1 MPTDT
6 SSHPFHPL
14 LSLTQWQRA
23 YLNALYLRKQFTMA
37 EDFNASCGHVDER
50 KALIDAG
57 YIIPV
62 PLPGRGWMLNPR
74 AIPAGK
80 NHR

>member
-62 PLPGRGWMLNPR
+62 PLPGRGWTLNPR
-74 AIPAGK
+74 AIPVGK
-80 NHR
+80 

>member
-6 SSHPFHPL
+6 HPFQPL
-14 LSLTQWQRA
+14 LKLTDWQRA
-23 YLNALYLRKQFTMA
+23 YLNAIYVRKQFTMA